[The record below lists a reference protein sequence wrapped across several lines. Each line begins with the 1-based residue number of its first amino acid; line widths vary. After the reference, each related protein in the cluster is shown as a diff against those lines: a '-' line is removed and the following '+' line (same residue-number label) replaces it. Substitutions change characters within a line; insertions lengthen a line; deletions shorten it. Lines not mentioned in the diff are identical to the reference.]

1 MNVIAPVDRC
11 NDSAKAFLLHRAQKI
26 ARIFSPAQ
34 TTFCDRGC
42 IKSAFECE
50 ARFFRGVIESADYKV
65 FTVMSLRAPRQR
77 FVLMRKPLDNFRPRN
92 IGSEFGTGENTEGR
106 DPSDQVPKRDPIE
119 PPIKTSMGSRF
130 HSYS

>member
-1 MNVIAPVDRC
+1 VPVHRY
-11 NDSAKAFLLHRAQKI
+11 NDPAEAFLLHRAKKI

-50 ARFFRGVIESADYKV
+50 ARFFRGVIESADYEV
-65 FTVMSLRAPRQR
+65 FTVMSLRALRQP
-77 FVLMRKPLDNFRPRN
+77 FVLIRKPLDNFRPRN
-92 IGSEFGTGENTEGR
+92 VRSEFGTGENTEGR
-106 DPSDQVPKRDPIE
+106 DPSDQVPKSDSIE
-119 PPIKTSMGSRF
+119 QPIKTSMGSRF